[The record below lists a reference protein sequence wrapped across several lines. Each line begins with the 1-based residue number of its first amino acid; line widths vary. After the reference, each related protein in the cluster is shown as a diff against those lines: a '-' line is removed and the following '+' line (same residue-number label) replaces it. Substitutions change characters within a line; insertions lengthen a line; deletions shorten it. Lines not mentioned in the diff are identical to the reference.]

1 MESLRRFYT
10 NPVDGSKRTSR
21 LNTKYFS
28 LCECR
33 FPVPYTPVTEV
44 HLIHIREGPALKGTG
59 LEQRDEFG
67 LKEIENIVRAR
78 GTLVT

>member
-1 MESLRRFYT
+1 MSTAKY
-10 NPVDGSKRTSR
+10 SR
-21 LNTKYFS
+21 LH
-28 LCECR
+28 ECR
-33 FPVPYTPVTEV
+33 FPVPYTPLTEV

-78 GTLVT
+78 LAFLIMFLDNMRANHQCPQLLKTS